1 VLRVGDGSETE
12 FDDGDHPASS
22 WQEEKVWGCERV
34 HGRAEASIR
43 PESDDN
49 DMHDERRARRG
60 LLSVGEVVTRARVRR
75 WRRWFG
81 VDGGSLMFGLGPVG
95 NDAVERPIPG
105 TVSSD
110 GAGQQ
115 ASSRRMTRRAWSGL
129 VRTRRRNRAKET
141 RVSKEG
147 DGSRRPCLHRA
158 MTGDEFGLCRV
169 LQ

>member
-1 VLRVGDGSETE
+1 VDEAVLRVGDGSETE

-95 NDAVERPIPG
+95 NDAEERPIPG

-115 ASSRRMTRRAWSGL
+115 ASSRRTTRMA
-129 VRTRRRNRAKET
+129 
-141 RVSKEG
+141 
-147 DGSRRPCLHRA
+147 C
-158 MTGDEFGLCRV
+158 C
-169 LQ
+169 QQ